1 MEVLFHKPKCK
12 GVADNEIM
20 FAHLW
25 QLACEVISGFY
36 IIGLERLLAGRE
48 HVSRFT
54 IRCYQLVSLGWVFEL
69 SQHKGKTEQGVLM
82 LSSAPRK
89 GDCKSCC

>member
-25 QLACEVISGFY
+25 QVAYEAISCFY
-36 IIGLERLLAGRE
+36 ITGLERFLAGRD
-48 HVSRFT
+48 HVSKFT
-54 IRCYQLVSLGWVFEL
+54 VRCCQLDSLGWLFEL
-69 SQHKGKTEQGVLM
+69 PQHKGKTGQGVLIREPK
-82 LSSAPRK
+82 LSYS
-89 GDCKSCC
+89 